1 MILSIIKSLM
11 LGVWLG
17 SLLML
22 AIAVAAPIFQ
32 ELSSKT
38 LAGHINGVILSRMN
52 MIEWISAVVAF
63 VSSIILLLMNWNG
76 EHRTLRIIETGM
88 LFVMISILWVYS
100 SQITSRME
108 ELRKTIGD
116 FDHPQQTAEYAMAK
130 DEFDS
135 LHKKYTRLVG
145 INMIL
150 ITSAFVLS
158 IVNTKQG

>member
-32 ELSSKT
+32 ELPSKT
-38 LAGHINGVILSRMN
+38 LAGHINGIILSRMN

-76 EHRTLRIIETGM
+76 EHRTLRIIETAM

-100 SQITSRME
+100 SKITSRME

-116 FDHPQQTAEYAMAK
+116 FDHPQQTAEYVMAK

-135 LHKKYTRLVG
+135 LHKNYTKLVG

-150 ITSAFVLS
+150 ITSTFVLS
-158 IVNTKQG
+158 IVNTRPG